1 MKTLLMIINYCND
14 WKWILSICKFAVYY
28 PPPPCHGVAL
38 VSLSFRC
45 RAPLSTDCIKVKR
58 RGVLFCRL
66 KKVPDCHLRDCLTSN
81 RARSA
86 KYNLRNWALL
96 NFCLILFVQKSS
108 QSSKNSFNKIQIF
121 EFTNCTLPLF
131 YSLLQIFEFTNST
144 LPLFYYLFRLS
155 IARRNLTVMILD
167 MLISVT
173 FIRFAFCPVFI
184 RQTCEP

>member
-1 MKTLLMIINYCND
+1 MIESEFYQYASSPFIT
-14 WKWILSICKFAVYY
+14 
-28 PPPPCHGVAL
+28 PPPCHGVAL